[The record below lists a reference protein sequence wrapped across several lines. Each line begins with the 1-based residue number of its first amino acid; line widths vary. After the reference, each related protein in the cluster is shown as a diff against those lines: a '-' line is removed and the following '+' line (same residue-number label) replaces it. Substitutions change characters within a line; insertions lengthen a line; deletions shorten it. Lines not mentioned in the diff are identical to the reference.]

1 MKFTVILFLLSILA
15 VAIGTPYIM
24 KKVNSG
30 SSSGLAAYTPPAS
43 TAQTRQTF
51 YKWQDANGQ
60 WHFGSEVPEGV
71 TAKEVNID
79 TAANILAPVAT
90 KKEEAPE
97 NELITPEPQIP
108 DSSIVMPGQ
117 ALELIDQA
125 KQVKSMLESRYSTE
139 EQR

>member
-1 MKFTVILFLLSILA
+1 MKFAVILFLLSILA

-97 NELITPEPQIP
+97 NELITPEPRVP
-108 DSSIVMPGQ
+108 DSPIVMPGQ

>member
-1 MKFTVILFLLSILA
+1 MKFTAILFLLSVLG

-30 SSSGLAAYTPPAS
+30 SSSGLSAYTPPAS
-43 TAQTRQTF
+43 TEQTRQTF
-51 YKWQDANGQ
+51 YKWQDDTGQ
-60 WHFGSEVPEGV
+60 WHFGNEAPEGV
-71 TAKEVNID
+71 TSKEVNID

-90 KKEEAPE
+90 KKEDTSD
-97 NELITPEPQIP
+97 NELITPEPRVP
-108 DSSIVMPGQ
+108 DSPIVMPGQ

-125 KQVKSMLESRYSTE
+125 KQVKSILESRYSTE